1 MSDLSI
7 KTCNNLDLIKYD
19 YQYRL
24 IHYMLVYDYFVIFEF
39 LLEHAIC
46 LHGLT
51 NQVLIV

>member
-1 MSDLSI
+1 MSDLSV
-7 KTCNNLDLIKYD
+7 KTCNTLN

-24 IHYMLVYDYFVIFEF
+24 IYYMLVYDYFVIFEF